1 MLRYIFQQ
9 TSRRREVFRLGASFC
24 DSRKPTTPEQVPCI
38 DVEDPKLV
46 IIPEYPFKENEPLET
61 QKARLLYQSRKRGM
75 LENDLLL
82 STFAGKYLSGMTA
95 EQTKLYDK
103 LINGPSNDW
112 DIYYWATEKKALPE
126 EYDNE
131 IMTMLR
137 EHVKNQPREIRSRQP
152 DLHQVENK

>member
-1 MLRYIFQQ
+1 M
-9 TSRRREVFRLGASFC
+9 
-24 DSRKPTTPEQVPCI
+24 
-38 DVEDPKLV
+38 EDPKLV

-82 STFAGKYLSGMTA
+82 STFAGKYLSGMSA

-112 DIYYWATEKKALPE
+112 DIYYWATEKKPLPA

-131 IMTMLR
+131 IMTLLR